1 MNRRLLVPAL
11 AVAALFTTWAVVS
24 ACDKSKESHTTA
36 AAAATASAKGECSYA
51 KNAVTA
57 DAKGACSYRSTNV
70 TAEAHGGCSS
80 KASTVTANAHGACP
94 HAVGAG
100 HESCAAF
107 KGAGV
112 TAAHEGCTVSRAS
125 AAVFAAH
132 EGGQVDAV
140 LTGSSCSGLK
150 STGHTASKTGCAICD
165 EYASCD
171 EKLTMAGAVTQ
182 VVPLKNGVMFVYT
195 ANVENQTHAVQS
207 AVHRRNDRIAEIAA
221 AGMEVP
227 LCDGCKAMR
236 GAMASGKL
244 HREVVNIEGGSLTL
258 VTSEDPTVVKA
269 LQEYSGLKTAKS

>member
-1 MNRRLLVPAL
+1 MNRRLLIPTI
-11 AVAALFTTWAVVS
+11 AVAALIGTWAVVS
-24 ACDKSKESHTTA
+24 ACDKAKESHTTA
-36 AAAATASAKGECSYA
+36 AAAATSAKAGCSYE
-51 KNAVTA
+51 KGAVTA
-57 DAKGACSYRSTNV
+57 EAKGACSWKNANV
-70 TAEAHGGCSS
+70 TADAHGSCSS
-80 KASTVTANAHGACP
+80 KASTVTASAHGECP
-94 HAVGAG
+94 YASGAG

-107 KGAGV
+107 KSANV

-125 AAVFAAH
+125 AAVFAAAAN
-132 EGGQVDAV
+132 GKKVDAV

-150 STGHTASKTGCAICD
+150 SSDHTASKTGCAICD
-165 EYASCD
+165 EYATCD
-171 EKLTMAGAVTQ
+171 EKLTIAGAVTQ

-195 ANVENQTHAVQS
+195 ANVENKTHAVQA

-221 AGMEVP
+221 AGVEVP

-269 LQEYSGLKTAKS
+269 LQEYSGLKAVKS